1 MGTNPDHRKFAE
13 ECIAMACASEDS
25 NDKALWV
32 TLAQSWVRLAEHAAQ
47 AQITQA
53 QTTQVQA
60 SREDHASREGVAAVR
75 DALAVQPAD

>member
-13 ECIAMACASEDS
+13 ECIAMAHASEDT

-47 AQITQA
+47 AQNGQEDP
-53 QTTQVQA
+53 A
-60 SREDHASREGVAAVR
+60 SRDDQASREGVAAVR
-75 DALAVQPAD
+75 DALAIQPTD

>member
-1 MGTNPDHRKFAE
+1 
-13 ECIAMACASEDS
+13 
-25 NDKALWV
+25 
-32 TLAQSWVRLAEHAAQ
+32 VRLAEHAAQ
-47 AQITQA
+47 AQITQAQTTQAQTTQA

>member
-13 ECIAMACASEDS
+13 ECIAMAHASEDA

-47 AQITQA
+47 T
-53 QTTQVQA
+53 
-60 SREDHASREGVAAVR
+60 HASREGVAAVR

>member
-13 ECIAMACASEDS
+13 ECIAMAHASEHT

-47 AQITQA
+47 AQT
-53 QTTQVQA
+53 
-60 SREDHASREGVAAVR
+60 SRDDHASREGVAAVR
-75 DALAVQPAD
+75 DALAIQPTD